1 MCIDIKLYNSATP
14 TLQIISGIYAYNVAM
29 TTARTQQAAP
39 DDKHMIEFRLLGK
52 RPTREY
58 LQSVVPLKVRKWLG
72 MKY

>member
-1 MCIDIKLYNSATP
+1 
-14 TLQIISGIYAYNVAM
+14 M

-39 DDKHMIEFRLLGK
+39 DDQHIIEFRLLGK

-58 LQSVVPLKVRKWLG
+58 LQGAIPLKIRKWLG